1 MPSSR
6 AGGGTTMT
14 PKSTRI
20 YLDNAAT
27 SWPKPE
33 AVYDAVDDYQ
43 RNHGAP
49 AGRST
54 YRDASHVE
62 KLVQRARQHVAAL
75 IGAEDATRIIFTL
88 NGTDSLNLAIHGLLS
103 DGDHVVTT
111 AIEHNS
117 VLRPLRQLENDR
129 RIEVTRVK
137 CDGQGFVDPADLRSA
152 LRPSTRLIAITHAS
166 NVTGALQP
174 IYEAAAIAKE
184 ADSRLL
190 VDAAQTLGSCP
201 INVRDAGIDLLA
213 APGHKGLLGPLGT
226 GILYVAPGVE
236 KELRSCRQGGTGTQS
251 EIDEQPEAL
260 PYKFETGN
268 LNVPGIVGLGEGVD
282 FIQIRTLSAIRDH
295 EMSLTVELFGGL
307 AEIDGVE
314 VYGPEDPARR
324 VGVVSIRVREFDP
337 QEVAAMLDATHS
349 IAVRSGLHCAPL
361 MHRALGTDRH
371 GGTVRLSVGP
381 FTTSE
386 QIATTIQALES
397 VVASSL

>member
-1 MPSSR
+1 M
-6 AGGGTTMT
+6 
-14 PKSTRI
+14 
-20 YLDNAAT
+20 
-27 SWPKPE
+27 
-33 AVYDAVDDYQ
+33 
-43 RNHGAP
+43 
-49 AGRST
+49 
-54 YRDASHVE
+54 
-62 KLVQRARQHVAAL
+62 
-75 IGAEDATRIIFTL
+75 
-88 NGTDSLNLAIHGLLS
+88 
-103 DGDHVVTT
+103 
-111 AIEHNS
+111 
-117 VLRPLRQLENDR
+117 
-129 RIEVTRVK
+129 
-137 CDGQGFVDPADLRSA
+137 DPADLRSA

-184 ADSRLL
+184 ADARLL